1 MKPYSEKI
9 TFASSAGDLLAAS
22 LELPVAPPRAYA
34 IFAHCFTCSKDYVAA
49 SWIAKSLAAE
59 EIAVL
64 RFDFTGLGNSQG
76 DFANTNF
83 SSNVEDLLAAATFL
97 RENYSAPEI
106 LVGHSLGGT
115 ASIVAA
121 SKLPDV
127 KAVATINAPHSPA
140 HLKRHLQAAESEIN
154 ARGEAIVNLA
164 GRPFKIK
171 KQFLDDISS
180 HNMDEILRS
189 LSKPLMIFHS
199 PVDKIVGIDSAAKLF
214 TTARHP
220 KSFISL
226 DSADHLLTN
235 KADADFVGRTL
246 AAWALR
252 YVGGKRNS

>member
-34 IFAHCFTCSKDYVAA
+34 LFAHCFTCSKDYVAA
-49 SWIAKSLAAE
+49 SWITRSLAAE

-127 KAVATINAPHSPA
+127 KAVAPINAPHSPA
-140 HLKRHLQAAESEIN
+140 HLKRHLQAAESEIT

-171 KQFLDDISS
+171 KQFLDD
-180 HNMDEILRS
+180 LRD
-189 LSKPLMIFHS
+189 L
-199 PVDKIVGIDSAAKLF
+199 VGQIVRVGTGPDG
-214 TTARHP
+214 
-220 KSFISL
+220 
-226 DSADHLLTN
+226 DHGHLRRR
-235 KADADFVGRTL
+235 AVGAPGRGDAGEAYRGGSRRCPRQGCGRGSRRRGCP
-246 AAWALR
+246 A
-252 YVGGKRNS
+252 